1 MHPNFTIKNLL
12 PKRKRFVRLTP
23 LIYFYVKSLKSTIM
37 NAPEISFMIEK
48 GETLPIEAQ
57 RHIIRIRHLE
67 LFKRYIKTHF
77 IAPEV
82 EPDLLK
88 TSARE
93 LLSAYIDNG
102 NWLSAPV
109 QRLMLEDEYIG
120 AFKLYTAKTQL
131 KNTLQLELIKPSRF
145 MQYEIY
151 LNNGNYLY
159 RDAEDQ
165 LLKPENI
172 KALTRY
178 ISGTRCSVHLQ
189 QKLLKPEHKDI
200 FELYLQYHRLS
211 PDVEA
216 KLLEPENF
224 ACFLI
229 YNKRYALIQKNQ
241 RKMLNSKQPELLQ
254 TFLKRWNLCKSV
266 QLLQKLNQM
275 DVSLKKLD
283 AMQQKLSATQS

>member
-1 MHPNFTIKNLL
+1 
-12 PKRKRFVRLTP
+12 
-23 LIYFYVKSLKSTIM
+23 M

-67 LFKRYIKTHF
+67 LFKHYIKTHF

-93 LLSAYIDNG
+93 LLSAYLDNG

-120 AFKLYTAKTQL
+120 AFKLYTSKAPL

-145 MQYEIY
+145 MQYETY

-159 RDAEDQ
+159 KEAEVQ

-241 RKMLNSKQPELLQ
+241 HKMLNSKQPELLK

-266 QLLQKLNQM
+266 QLLQKLNKI
-275 DVSLKKLD
+275 DVSLKK
-283 AMQQKLSATQS
+283 T